1 MNTYRMNAVM
11 AGTLYLLGTVF
22 GVLGAVVGGEVLTSL
37 ISGKPLAGVD
47 LLSLVAAD
55 SSQLT
60 WGAFLTFMMGIS
72 LVAMTVFLY
81 PVIRKASKELA
92 MGMVLFRGALE
103 GTFYVLTTLSILTLV
118 AVGNEY
124 IASGANSAVLQS
136 ISNVLYQFENLKAP
150 VSSIIFLIGTTCIY
164 LTFYRTRLIPRW
176 LSVWGFIG
184 VVTSMA
190 AALLSFFHMDPG
202 IGFYLEMVIAPQ
214 EIVMALWLII
224 KGFNPSA
231 VAALSAK
238 TEEKPKG
245 SSLWVLPTA

>member
-1 MNTYRMNAVM
+1 
-11 AGTLYLLGTVF
+11 
-22 GVLGAVVGGEVLTSL
+22 
-37 ISGKPLAGVD
+37 
-47 LLSLVAAD
+47 
-55 SSQLT
+55 
-60 WGAFLTFMMGIS
+60 
-72 LVAMTVFLY
+72 
-81 PVIRKASKELA
+81 
-92 MGMVLFRGALE
+92 
-103 GTFYVLTTLSILTLV
+103 
-118 AVGNEY
+118 
-124 IASGANSAVLQS
+124 
-136 ISNVLYQFENLKAP
+136 
-150 VSSIIFLIGTTCIY
+150 
-164 LTFYRTRLIPRW
+164 

-190 AALLSFFHMDPG
+190 AALLNFFHMDPG